1 MKLNK
6 DITQQDIDMAF
17 ASLPEVTDEMLEEA
31 FQQAHRIPMTL
42 RDRMQQTVS
51 FVWGNA
57 LESERGTRQSV
68 REHLNLQD
76 F

>member
-6 DITQQDIDMAF
+6 DITQEDIEAAF
-17 ASLPEVTDEMLEEA
+17 ADLPPVTDEMLEEA
-31 FQQAHRIPMTL
+31 FELAHREPMTL

-57 LESERGTRQSV
+57 LESDRGTRQSV

-76 F
+76 L